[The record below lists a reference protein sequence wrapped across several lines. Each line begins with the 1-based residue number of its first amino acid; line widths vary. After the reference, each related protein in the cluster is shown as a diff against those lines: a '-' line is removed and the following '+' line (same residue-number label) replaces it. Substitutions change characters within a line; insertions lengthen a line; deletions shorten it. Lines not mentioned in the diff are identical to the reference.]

1 MNALIEHQDLSA
13 FNTLAI
19 QAEARFYWAIESQA
33 DLSAAL
39 TWYRQE
45 NPQMPLLVLG
55 GGSNIILSDHFPGL
69 VLHMQNK
76 GIALLEEKSDD
87 ETVSIDVA
95 AGENWHELVCYCCE
109 QGWHG
114 LENLALIPGAAGA
127 APIQNIGAYG
137 VELCDVMDS
146 LECLEVDSGKRYRL
160 SAEQCQFAYRDSL
173 FKKAG
178 EPRRIISSIRLRLRR
193 EACLNTQ
200 YPGLQQSLHSLGVT
214 PEQASPGDI
223 LQAVCN
229 LRRAK
234 LPDPAALP
242 NVGSFFKN
250 PIVSEGHYQQLK
262 SEYADLVAYPHGE
275 DYKLAAGWL
284 IDQAGWKG
292 HREARVAVHEQQ
304 ALVLVNHKRGS
315 AKDVLALAQ
324 KIRDDIWQRYQV
336 SLEIEPRH
344 IQVDGALAP
353 S

>member
-1 MNALIEHQDLSA
+1 MALIEQQDLSD

-19 QAEARFYWAIESQA
+19 SAEARFYWPVKNLA
-33 DLSAAL
+33 DLQAAL
-39 TWYRQE
+39 DWYQNE
-45 NPQMPLLVLG
+45 NPNMPLLVLG
-55 GGSNIILSDHFPGL
+55 GGSNLILSDHFPGL
-69 VLHMQNK
+69 ILHMQNQ
-76 GIALLEEKSDD
+76 GITLLEELSDA
-87 ETVSIDVA
+87 ETVYLDVA

-146 LECLEVDSGKRYRL
+146 LECLEIDSGKQYRL
-160 SAEQCQFAYRDSL
+160 SAEQCQFAYRDSI
-173 FKKAG
+173 FKKVG

-193 EACLNTQ
+193 SARINTQ
-200 YPGLQQSLHSLGVT
+200 YPGLQQSLKELGI
-214 PEQASPGDI
+214 ASPEAANPHDI

-234 LPDPAALP
+234 LPDPAELP

-250 PIVSEGHYQQLK
+250 PIVSEAHYQQLK
-262 SEYADLVAYPHGE
+262 AEYADLVAYPHGE

-292 HREARVAVHEQQ
+292 HREAQVAVHERQ
-304 ALVLVNHKRGS
+304 ALVLVNYNKGS
-315 AKDVLALAQ
+315 ANDVLALAK
-324 KIRDDIWQRYQV
+324 KIQDDIRQRYQV
-336 SLEIEPRH
+336 TLEIEPRH
-344 IQVDGALAP
+344 ILANGELAQ